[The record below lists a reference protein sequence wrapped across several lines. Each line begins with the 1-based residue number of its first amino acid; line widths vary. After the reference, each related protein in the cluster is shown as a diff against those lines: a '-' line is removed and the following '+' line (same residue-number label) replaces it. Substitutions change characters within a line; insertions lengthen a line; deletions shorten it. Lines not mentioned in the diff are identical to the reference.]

1 MPLGLPSLLLG
12 PQSANWAGKVFLL
25 VPLNRQRVPGSLRQ
39 RGFLDWVTYLRQV
52 SISKYVT
59 SFLCLDFE
67 YWCHNTCALIVH
79 VILAHTCS
87 LLSALF
93 SSLSGHYAAGMR
105 QVALLLRWLHVSKWS
120 TTLKPLPGVCEW
132 HYPFGH
138 LVTFHWISGLASRC
152 LLFKWVTSPVLLQN
166 SLCWVG
172 TYWYMWLWERKIRW

>member
-1 MPLGLPSLLLG
+1 MSDFLKWNLDVVYAVHEYSGFCFIQYLSEQTVQHVGLCSLQWAGIPDSAYLVPLGLPSLLLG

-105 QVALLLRWLHVSKWS
+105 QVALLLRWLHVSK
-120 TTLKPLPGVCEW
+120 
-132 HYPFGH
+132 
-138 LVTFHWISGLASRC
+138 
-152 LLFKWVTSPVLLQN
+152 
-166 SLCWVG
+166 
-172 TYWYMWLWERKIRW
+172 